1 MSVPEIQKCFGS
13 DASAAGIRFQF
24 MTRIK
29 ADVKLINGARANG
42 VDCKDITLSGA
53 DRSSKSGNGTRL

>member
-1 MSVPEIQKCFGS
+1 MLMSDIKKCFGS
-13 DASAAGIRFQF
+13 DASAAGIKFQF

-29 ADVKLINGARANG
+29 ADVKLINDARASG

-53 DRSSKSGNGTRL
+53 EKNSKNGNGA